1 MLYIIK
7 RVNKI
12 TKIIVILL
20 LKANV
25 NIYIVIKSELDDY
38 SLYYYI

>member
-25 NIYIVIKSELDDY
+25 NIYIVIISELDDY